1 MQLFEGGILTKMTE
15 EEYERL
21 GEKLRAAA
29 GIGKSK
35 EDIDKAKTDAEVEL
49 FHPTKALDTRRRIE

>member
-21 GEKLRAAA
+21 GEKQRAA
-29 GIGKSK
+29 GGKG
-35 EDIDKAKTDAEVEL
+35 ETDEQIAEAMEEV
-49 FHPTKALDTRRRIE
+49 KVI

>member
-15 EEYERL
+15 EEYEIL

-29 GIGKSK
+29 GIGETDEQIKEAQQEVQVSLNYSSSK
-35 EDIDKAKTDAEVEL
+35 
-49 FHPTKALDTRRRIE
+49 TKF

>member
-15 EEYERL
+15 EEYEKL

-29 GIGKSK
+29 GIGETDEQIK
-35 EDIDKAKTDAEVEL
+35 EAQQEVQV
-49 FHPTKALDTRRRIE
+49 RN

>member
-29 GIGKSK
+29 GIGETDEQIAEAKEEIQASGRKS
-35 EDIDKAKTDAEVEL
+35 
-49 FHPTKALDTRRRIE
+49 